1 MPSNANVSL
10 DVRNFPPNGSD
21 GYTNTTASNNA
32 TYSYRYTGGSDN
44 GGDVTFNGRG
54 RVTLTVHLQSD
65 PRYEIGNVG
74 FTGDANNQLTWL
86 AQNAPTT
93 AVIQDLNT
101 VVQNANY
108 KVTVNDTSANCTVPC
123 DPQIINK

>member
-1 MPSNANVSL
+1 MPGNASVSL
-10 DVRNFPPNGSD
+10 DVRNFASNGSD
-21 GYTNTTASNNA
+21 GYTDTTASNNA

-44 GGDVTFNGRG
+44 GGDVNFHGRG
-54 RVTLTVHLQSD
+54 RVTLTVQLQSD
-65 PRYEIGNVG
+65 PRYQISSVG
-74 FTGDANNQLTWL
+74 FTGDTNNQLTWL

-108 KVTVNDTSANCTVPC
+108 KITVSDTTANCTVPC
-123 DPQIINK
+123 DPQINNK